1 MVSNVTGQNCHELFI
16 HRYMNGRFRA
26 TFLGQISCGLISTEC
41 LIPPECSSG
50 SLHLRLEEVA
60 FPAPNVPNVQ
70 RIVDEFSQSL
80 NTSSYEVFF

>member
-1 MVSNVTGQNCHELFI
+1 
-16 HRYMNGRFRA
+16 MN
-26 TFLGQISCGLISTEC
+26 EWKV
-41 LIPPECSSG
+41 CSPG
-50 SLHLRLEEVA
+50 SLNLRLEEVA